1 MYQSRAYV
9 EGYEES
15 LARAVAALSEAIAD
29 EGKIVALLQKYW
41 DLPRAEA
48 EERISNERTEGFLQR
63 DFYRW
68 LIQYKGMSEEEA
80 EQYVTSHATLFAVK
94 KIDKAWT
101 LENGKLY
108 ERIEKGKRVTK
119 HPARLASQVEG

>member
-1 MYQSRAYV
+1 MYQSAAYI

-29 EGKIVALLQKYW
+29 EGKIVALLQKHW
-41 DLPRAEA
+41 DLTRVEA
-48 EERISNERTEGFLQR
+48 EERLASERTEGFLQR

-68 LIQYKGMSEEEA
+68 LTQYKGMSEEKA
-80 EQYVTSHATLFAVK
+80 ERYVTSHVTLLAIK
-94 KIDKAWT
+94 KIDRAWT

-108 ERIEKGKRVTK
+108 EKIEKEKRVTK
-119 HPARLASQVEG
+119 HPA